1 MHNEQAVTKPRRGTG
16 GREEWECAGRIV
28 SEREG
33 RLKRGRKRE
42 KKHREGRGNL
52 NIKVNI
58 KIRKIV

>member
-52 NIKVNI
+52 NGESMLKFG
-58 KIRKIV
+58 K